1 MHIALPEN
9 HLKHIV
15 STDQFTDLRL
25 LKQLFQTTDQLRQ
38 LPDIECLELLRHKLL
53 ATMFYEPST
62 RTRLS
67 FETAMYRMGGQVI
80 SSENANISSSTVKG
94 ETIEDT
100 VRTLGTYANAV
111 VLRHPEEGTAR
122 KASQASAVPVINAGD
137 GPGEHPTQ
145 ALLDLYTLLRHLGGS
160 LNGKT
165 IALVGDLLYGR
176 TVHSLLKLLT
186 LYKGVHIILVAPPE
200 LRMPASYQHAGV
212 PLEQVDNLTGI
223 QEQVDALYVTRI
235 QKERF
240 RDKTAYRQL
249 QEHYTI
255 NKKTLKVLRPHGVI
269 MHPLPRAGEIATEVD
284 ADPRAMYFEQI
295 QNGIFVRMALLYWLL
310 ADTA

>member
-15 STDQFTDLRL
+15 STDQFTDLHL
-25 LKQLFQTTDQLRQ
+25 LKQLFQATDRLRRM
-38 LPDIECLELLRHKLL
+38 PDVERLELLRHKLL
-53 ATMFYEPST
+53 ATIFYEPST

-80 SSENANISSSTVKG
+80 SSENADISSSTTKG

-100 VRTLGTYANAV
+100 IRTLGTYADII
-111 VLRHPEEGTAR
+111 VLRHPEQGTAEKAA
-122 KASQASAVPVINAGD
+122 KASLIPVINAGD
-137 GPGEHPTQ
+137 GAGEHPTQ

-176 TVHSLLKLLT
+176 TVHSLVKLLT
-186 LYKGVHIILVAPPE
+186 LYENVRIILVSPPQ
-200 LRMPASYQHAGV
+200 LRMPPAYKHIGV
-212 PLEQVDNLTGI
+212 TWEEVDNLTAVK
-223 QEQVDALYVTRI
+223 EQVDALYVTRI

-240 RDKTAYRQL
+240 QNQATYKKL
-249 QEHYTI
+249 QQNYVI
-255 NKKTLKVLRPHGVI
+255 NKKTLKVLKSDGVI
-269 MHPLPRAGEIATEVD
+269 MHPLPRVGEIATEVD

-310 ADTA
+310 ANKP

>member
-15 STDQFTDLRL
+15 STDQFTDLHL
-25 LKQLFQTTDQLRQ
+25 LKQLFQATDRLRRM
-38 LPDIECLELLRHKLL
+38 PDVERLELLRHKLL
-53 ATMFYEPST
+53 ATIFYEPST

-80 SSENANISSSTVKG
+80 SSENADISSSTTKG

-100 VRTLGTYANAV
+100 IRTLGTYADII
-111 VLRHPEEGTAR
+111 VLRHPEQGTAEKAA
-122 KASQASAVPVINAGD
+122 KASLIPVINAGD
-137 GPGEHPTQ
+137 GAGEHPTQ

-176 TVHSLLKLLT
+176 TVHSLVKLLT
-186 LYKGVHIILVAPPE
+186 LYENVRIILVSPPQ
-200 LRMPASYQHAGV
+200 LRMPPAYKHIGV
-212 PLEQVDNLTGI
+212 TWEEVDNLTAVK
-223 QEQVDALYVTRI
+223 EQVDALYVTRI

-240 RDKTAYRQL
+240 QNQATYKKL
-249 QEHYTI
+249 QQNYVI
-255 NKKTLKVLRPHGVI
+255 NKRL
-269 MHPLPRAGEIATEVD
+269 
-284 ADPRAMYFEQI
+284 
-295 QNGIFVRMALLYWLL
+295 
-310 ADTA
+310 

>member
-15 STDQFTDLRL
+15 STDQFTDLHL
-25 LKQLFQTTDQLRQ
+25 LKQLFQATDRLRRM
-38 LPDIECLELLRHKLL
+38 PDGERLELLRHKLL
-53 ATMFYEPST
+53 ATIFYEPST

-80 SSENANISSSTVKG
+80 SSENADISSSTTKG

-100 VRTLGTYANAV
+100 IRTLGTYADII
-111 VLRHPEEGTAR
+111 VLRHPEQGTAEKAA
-122 KASQASAVPVINAGD
+122 KASLIPVINAGD
-137 GPGEHPTQ
+137 GAGEHPTQ

-176 TVHSLLKLLT
+176 TVHSLVKLLT
-186 LYKGVHIILVAPPE
+186 LYENVRIILVSPPQ
-200 LRMPASYQHAGV
+200 LRMPPAYKHIGV
-212 PLEQVDNLTGI
+212 TWEEVDNLTAVK
-223 QEQVDALYVTRI
+223 EQVDALYVTRI

-240 RDKTAYRQL
+240 QNQATYKKL
-249 QEHYTI
+249 QQNYVI
-255 NKKTLKVLRPHGVI
+255 NKKTLKVLKSDGVI
-269 MHPLPRAGEIATEVD
+269 MHPLPRVGEIATEVD

-310 ADTA
+310 ANKP